1 MDIIQT
7 PLAGVLLLKPDV
19 WGDNRGY
26 FVETRQA
33 ERYAAVR
40 LFADLHEV
48 GVF

>member
-33 ERYAAVR
+33 ERYS
-40 LFADLHEV
+40 ADLYAAE
-48 GVF
+48 GTGR